1 MGFFLQQRD
10 VGFTLPPV
18 HRLSQKAR
26 FPLGLSKV
34 SSEVP
39 AEIWE
44 GGGGPTLHD
53 PRDMESRNASL
64 HLLYHPKSS
73 GKLKALK

>member
-1 MGFFLQQRD
+1 MQQRD
-10 VGFTLPPV
+10 MGFTLPPV

-26 FPLGLSKV
+26 FPLGLSQV

-44 GGGGPTLHD
+44 GGGAQPCTIAVTWKAAVPVYTSCTTLRV
-53 PRDMESRNASL
+53 PA
-64 HLLYHPKSS
+64 
-73 GKLKALK
+73 KLKH